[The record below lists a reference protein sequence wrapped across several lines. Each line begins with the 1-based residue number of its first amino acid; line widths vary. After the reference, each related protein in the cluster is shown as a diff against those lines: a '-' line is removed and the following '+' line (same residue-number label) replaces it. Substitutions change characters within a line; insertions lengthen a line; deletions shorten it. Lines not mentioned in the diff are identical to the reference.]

1 MSETIDLKKVQWEL
15 KKRELKEKAMT
26 GVRKVG
32 DFMKENRE
40 TLVVVVPAAA
50 VGIKSLTRGVN
61 AIAKRSA
68 VKREIK
74 DRQTRF
80 YDHRLGKYWYTKR
93 PLKANEQL
101 EVSRRKA
108 AGESYGDIFRSMR
121 LLK

>member
-1 MSETIDLKKVQWEL
+1 MNETIDLKKVRWEL
-15 KKRELKEKAMT
+15 RKRELKEKAM
-26 GVRKVG
+26 RSAQKVS

-40 TLVVVVPAAA
+40 TLMVVVPAAA
-50 VGIKSLTRGVN
+50 VGIKGLTRGVSSV
-61 AIAKRSA
+61 AKRSA
-68 VKREIK
+68 VKHEIK

-80 YDHRLGKYWYTKR
+80 YDHRLGQYWHTKR

-101 EVSRRKA
+101 EVSRRRA

>member
-1 MSETIDLKKVQWEL
+1 MSETIDLKKVPWEL
-15 KKRELKEKAMT
+15 KKRKLKEKAT
-26 GVRKVG
+26 TSVRKIS
-32 DFMKENRE
+32 DFIKENRE

-50 VGIKSLTRGVN
+50 VGIKSLTRGVSSV
-61 AIAKRSA
+61 AKRST
-68 VKREIK
+68 VKHEIK

-80 YDHRLGKYWYTKR
+80 YDHRLGQYWYTKR
-93 PLKANEQL
+93 PLKASEQL